1 MEENNEEKVL
11 TKKELKRKAE
21 EIKLK
26 EKERKI
32 EEKREIKEEKERRKN
47 KLSYKIRRFII
58 SLIFVI
64 ILVLLGF
71 YFSKEFL
78 IQKQE
83 ELSEEKTKQTYQM
96 AEKALNDKE
105 YKKAIELL
113 QTIAETNDEYAKKL
127 KEVEQLYLN
136 EYLVEADQY
145 LKSGKYE
152 KALKVLDSIEQQL
165 KTSEVV
171 IEKKADIRI
180 AQLKTEVG
188 KLAEAKDN
196 IEILKYLS
204 EFDTENIEKISDAID
219 ELKSQYKNSF
229 MLEARELLR
238 TDYAQA
244 KKYIKSAEKYLS
256 EDMDYQRLDNTLIEE
271 FTDALSCLAGQLVT
285 ISEGFSEDYYRL
297 LEELKQTTPTTV
309 NLSTI
314 KPDRISGN
322 ITISDGNTAINSL
335 EGTEYKNYILKPDY
349 IAGDTEASVEYV
361 LDKKYSKLEG
371 IICIRD
377 FQEGIDLQPA
387 QVTIFDQNNKK
398 IYSTD
403 NVANNN
409 FSIDVTKVEKIKIV
423 FKTNTKEGYFI
434 ANPILTQIK

>member
-136 EYLVEADQY
+136 EYLVEADRY

-204 EFDTENIEKISDAID
+204 EFDAENIEKISDAID

-256 EDMDYQRLDNTLIEE
+256 EDMDYQ
-271 FTDALSCLAGQLVT
+271 
-285 ISEGFSEDYYRL
+285 RL

>member
-1 MEENNEEKVL
+1 MEENNKEKVL

-113 QTIAETNDEYAKKL
+113 QTIAETNDEYTKKL

-256 EDMDYQRLDNTLIEE
+256 EDMDYQRL
-271 FTDALSCLAGQLVT
+271 
-285 ISEGFSEDYYRL
+285 

-361 LDKKYSKLEG
+361 LDKKYSKLGG

>member
-1 MEENNEEKVL
+1 MEENKEEKVL

-256 EDMDYQRLDNTLIEE
+256 EDMDYQRL
-271 FTDALSCLAGQLVT
+271 
-285 ISEGFSEDYYRL
+285 

>member
-1 MEENNEEKVL
+1 MEENKEEKVL

-96 AEKALNDKE
+96 AEKALDNKE

-256 EDMDYQRLDNTLIEE
+256 EDMDYQRL
-271 FTDALSCLAGQLVT
+271 
-285 ISEGFSEDYYRL
+285 

-335 EGTEYKNYILKPDY
+335 EGTEYKNYILKPNY

>member
-256 EDMDYQRLDNTLIEE
+256 EDMDYQRL
-271 FTDALSCLAGQLVT
+271 
-285 ISEGFSEDYYRL
+285 

>member
-1 MEENNEEKVL
+1 MEENNKEKVL

-256 EDMDYQRLDNTLIEE
+256 EDMDYQRL
-271 FTDALSCLAGQLVT
+271 
-285 ISEGFSEDYYRL
+285 

>member
-105 YKKAIELL
+105 YEKAIELL

-256 EDMDYQRLDNTLIEE
+256 EDMDYQRL
-271 FTDALSCLAGQLVT
+271 
-285 ISEGFSEDYYRL
+285 

-403 NVANNN
+403 NIANNN

>member
-1 MEENNEEKVL
+1 
-11 TKKELKRKAE
+11 
-21 EIKLK
+21 
-26 EKERKI
+26 
-32 EEKREIKEEKERRKN
+32 
-47 KLSYKIRRFII
+47 
-58 SLIFVI
+58 
-64 ILVLLGF
+64 
-71 YFSKEFL
+71 
-78 IQKQE
+78 
-83 ELSEEKTKQTYQM
+83 
-96 AEKALNDKE
+96 
-105 YKKAIELL
+105 
-113 QTIAETNDEYAKKL
+113 
-127 KEVEQLYLN
+127 
-136 EYLVEADQY
+136 
-145 LKSGKYE
+145 
-152 KALKVLDSIEQQL
+152 
-165 KTSEVV
+165 
-171 IEKKADIRI
+171 
-180 AQLKTEVG
+180 
-188 KLAEAKDN
+188 
-196 IEILKYLS
+196 
-204 EFDTENIEKISDAID
+204 
-219 ELKSQYKNSF
+219 

-256 EDMDYQRLDNTLIEE
+256 EDMDYQ
-271 FTDALSCLAGQLVT
+271 
-285 ISEGFSEDYYRL
+285 RL

>member
-180 AQLKTEVG
+180 AQLKTKVG

-256 EDMDYQRLDNTLIEE
+256 EDMDYQ
-271 FTDALSCLAGQLVT
+271 
-285 ISEGFSEDYYRL
+285 RL

-377 FQEGIDLQPA
+377 FQEEIDLQPA

>member
-105 YKKAIELL
+105 YEKAIELL

-256 EDMDYQRLDNTLIEE
+256 EDMDYQRL
-271 FTDALSCLAGQLVT
+271 
-285 ISEGFSEDYYRL
+285 

-403 NVANNN
+403 NIANNN

-434 ANPILTQIK
+434 ANPILTQTK

>member
-47 KLSYKIRRFII
+47 KLSYKIRKFII

-78 IQKQE
+78 TQKQE
-83 ELSEEKTKQTYQM
+83 ELSEEKAKQTYQM
-96 AEKALNDKE
+96 AENALNDKE

-113 QTIAETNDEYAKKL
+113 QTIAENNDEYAKKL

-145 LKSGKYE
+145 FKSGKYE
-152 KALKVLDSIEQQL
+152 KALKVLDGIEQQL

-180 AQLKTEVG
+180 AQLKVEVG

-204 EFDTENIEKISDAID
+204 EFDTEGIEKITDAID
-219 ELKSQYKNSF
+219 ELKAQYKNSF

-256 EDMDYQRLDNTLIEE
+256 EDMDYQRL
-271 FTDALSCLAGQLVT
+271 
-285 ISEGFSEDYYRL
+285 
-297 LEELKQTTPTTV
+297 LEELKQASPTTV

-349 IAGDTEASVEYV
+349 VAGDTEASVEYV

-377 FQEGIDLQPA
+377 FQEGIDLQTA

-398 IYSTD
+398 LYSTD

>member
-180 AQLKTEVG
+180 AQLKMKVG

-256 EDMDYQRLDNTLIEE
+256 EDMDYQ
-271 FTDALSCLAGQLVT
+271 
-285 ISEGFSEDYYRL
+285 RL

-409 FSIDVTKVEKIKIV
+409 FSIDVTKVEKIKII